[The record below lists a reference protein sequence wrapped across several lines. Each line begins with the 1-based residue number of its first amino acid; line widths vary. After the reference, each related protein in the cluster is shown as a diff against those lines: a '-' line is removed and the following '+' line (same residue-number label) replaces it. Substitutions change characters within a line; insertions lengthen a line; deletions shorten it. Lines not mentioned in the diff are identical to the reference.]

1 MSEDNTIRL
10 KPLYIRRLN
19 EHNYQIDN
27 AQIDVIERLQLILDR
42 LMATPSKRS
51 WISRLTTKNHH
62 STDKTASKRGLYL
75 WGGVGRGKT
84 YIIDFFYEVLPI
96 EKKLR
101 LHYYEFMQ
109 QVHHALKAVAN
120 HKDPLKIVAAQLA
133 LRTRVLFL
141 DEFFVSDITDAMIL
155 YGLLAALFEYQVVII
170 TTSNFAPKELY
181 KDGLQRQ
188 RFLPAI
194 TLIEQCTDVVEL
206 PPGVDYRTQHL
217 KDSGSYHSPCNHQ
230 SQTLMKQ
237 CFTKLATGNINSGGS
252 ISINDRTIQ
261 AIMHTPSVVWFDFKE
276 ICQTPRSVA
285 DYISIAHLYHTVLIS
300 KVPVFNNRD
309 DAARRFIQLIDEFY
323 DQNVILVLSA
333 AATADRL
340 YEAGRLEFEFNRT
353 TSRLLEMQSRTYWS
367 KARLS

>member
-1 MSEDNTIRL
+1 MSKDNTIRL

-62 STDKTASKRGLYL
+62 STDKTASKGGLYL

-109 QVHHALKAVAN
+109 QVHNALKAVAN

-217 KDSGSYHSPCNHQ
+217 KDSGSYHSPCNRQ

-252 ISINDRTIQ
+252 ISINDRTIE
-261 AIMHTPSVVWFDFKE
+261 AIMHTPNVVWFDFKE

-285 DYISIAHLYHTVLIS
+285 DYISIARLYHTVLIS

-323 DQNVILVLSA
+323 DKNVILVLSA
-333 AATADRL
+333 ATPANRL